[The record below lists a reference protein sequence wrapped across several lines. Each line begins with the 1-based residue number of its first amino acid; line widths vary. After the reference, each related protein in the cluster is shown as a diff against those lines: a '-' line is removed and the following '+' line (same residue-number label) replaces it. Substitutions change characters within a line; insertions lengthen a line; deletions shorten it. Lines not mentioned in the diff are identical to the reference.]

1 MNTLILK
8 KKIIFINIKKD
19 CNDIIVKTE
28 TIYSFIKKKLI
39 ILIFLSNCLLKKY
52 SIVIENLK
60 YFYTLKWKCASFF
73 ILNSK
78 LNYVI
83 EFCANIKNS
92 SSIESLNYL
101 SNSKYFVS
109 VIRSPFVYKKSM
121 EQFLYEKYKVY
132 YQTNIS
138 IYNFFFQNYQYLF
151 LKRVLNKKMISKLFF
166 KITFFYN

>member
-8 KKIIFINIKKD
+8 KKIIFINTKKY
-19 CNDIIVKTE
+19 CNIIIAKTE
-28 TIYSFIKKKLI
+28 IIYYFMTKKLT
-39 ILIFLSNCLLKKY
+39 ILIFLSNCLLRKDN
-52 SIVIENLK
+52 IVIENLK

-73 ILNSK
+73 VLNSK
-78 LNYVI
+78 LNYLI
-83 EFCANIKNS
+83 EFCANIKNLG
-92 SSIESLNYL
+92 SIKSLNYL

-138 IYNFFFQNYQYLF
+138 NYNFFFENYQYLF
-151 LKRVLNKKMISKLFF
+151 LKRVLDKKMISKLFF
-166 KITFFYN
+166 KITFFYD